1 MAGSSFGNIFKITTW
16 GESHGPEIGVV
27 IDGCPAGIPL
37 TEADIQEYLDKRKS
51 TDSPFTTPRHEKD
64 LCTINSGVFEGKTTG
79 SPISITV
86 KNAAIGER
94 DYTKSKE
101 LYRPGHADYTYDQKY
116 GFRDYRAGGRSSGRE
131 TVARVAAGAIAV
143 KILNMLGVELTT
155 YVSNIGP
162 VSISYMNSE
171 IENIE
176 KNPLKMPDAEAAEQ
190 ALIYLKGVQLK
201 GDSAGGIIE
210 SIICGLPA
218 GIGSPVFDKLDA
230 NLSKAVMSIGATK
243 GIEFGAGFEVAKM
256 LGSENNDCFCL
267 DENGNIT
274 KESNNAGGILG
285 GLSDGSEIILRTAV
299 KPVPSIS
306 KPQNTVSVNGE
317 EAVIS
322 SEKTN
327 DITILPRACVV
338 VEAMVA
344 ITLVDMLFE
353 NMTSRIDKIVDFY
366 KK

>member
-1 MAGSSFGNIFKITTW
+1 MAGSSFGNIFRITTW

-27 IDGCPAGIPL
+27 IDGCPAGIQL
-37 TEADIQEYLDKRKS
+37 SEADIQVYLDKRRS
-51 TDSPFTTPRHEKD
+51 IDSPFTTPRHEKD
-64 LCTINSGVFEGKTTG
+64 ICTINSGVFEGVTTG
-79 SPISITV
+79 APISITV
-86 KNAAIGER
+86 KNEAVGVR
-94 DYTKSKE
+94 DYTQSKE
-101 LYRPGHADYTYDQKY
+101 LYRPGHADYTYDRKY

-131 TVARVAAGAIAV
+131 TVARVAAGAVAV
-143 KILNMLGVELTT
+143 KILEKLGIVLTT

-176 KNPLKMPDAEAAEQ
+176 KNSMRMPDAEAAEQ

-201 GDSAGGIIE
+201 EDSAGGIIE
-210 SIICGLPA
+210 CIVCGLPA
-218 GIGSPVFDKLDA
+218 GVGDPVFEKLDA

-267 DENGNIT
+267 DDDGNIT
-274 KESNNAGGILG
+274 KETNNAGGILG
-285 GLSDGSEIILRTAV
+285 GISDGSEIILRTAV
-299 KPVPSIS
+299 KPVPSIA
-306 KPQNTVSVNGE
+306 KVQNTVSVTGE
-317 EAVIS
+317 PSTIS
-322 SEKTN
+322 VAKTN
-327 DITILPRACVV
+327 DITIVPRACVV
-338 VEAMVA
+338 VESMVA
-344 ITLVDMLFE
+344 LTLVDMLFE